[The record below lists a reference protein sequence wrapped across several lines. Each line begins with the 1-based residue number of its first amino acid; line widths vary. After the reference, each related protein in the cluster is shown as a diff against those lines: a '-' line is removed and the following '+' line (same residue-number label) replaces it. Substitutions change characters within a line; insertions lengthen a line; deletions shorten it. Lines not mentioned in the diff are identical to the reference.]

1 MSTEHVTTELRDRVL
16 ILRLNRADKKNA
28 LTQAMYTALA
38 EALTQADANPEIR
51 CILLTGTDDCF
62 CSGNDIADFLQM
74 KTISPSDDVP
84 VLRFMKTLAH
94 VSKPVVA
101 ALNGPAIGVGTTV
114 LLHVDLAYAGE
125 KTRFQLPFVNIGI
138 CPEYAST
145 YLLPR
150 AIGHVKAAELTL
162 LGDAFTA
169 AEARDYQLINAV
181 LSDAEV
187 FEHAFQK
194 AKLLAEKPPAA
205 LRTTKELLKRW
216 RRNQIDEIITAEAVH
231 FMAMLQD
238 AEAKEALSA
247 FLEKRK
253 PDFSRFA

>member
-16 ILRLNRADKKNA
+16 ILRLNRPDKKNA

-38 EALTQADANPEIR
+38 DELKQANENPTVR

-74 KTISPSDDVP
+74 KTITPSDDVP

-94 VSKPVVA
+94 VAKPVVA
-101 ALNGPAIGVGTTV
+101 AINGPAIGVGTTI

-145 YLLPR
+145 YFLPR
-150 AIGHVKAAELTL
+150 MIGHVKAAELTM
-162 LGDAFTA
+162 LGEPFTA
-169 AEARDYQLINAV
+169 AEALDYRLINAV
-181 LSDAEV
+181 LPDAEV
-187 FEHAFQK
+187 FEHALAK
-194 AKLLAEKPPAA
+194 AQRLAQQPPAA
-205 LRTTKELLKRW
+205 LRTTKALLKRW
-216 RRNQIDEIITAEAVH
+216 RGDLVDEIIPAEAVH
-231 FMAMLQD
+231 FMSMLQD
-238 AEAKEALSA
+238 AEAKEALGA
-247 FLEKRK
+247 FLQKRK
-253 PDFSRFA
+253 PDFSSFD